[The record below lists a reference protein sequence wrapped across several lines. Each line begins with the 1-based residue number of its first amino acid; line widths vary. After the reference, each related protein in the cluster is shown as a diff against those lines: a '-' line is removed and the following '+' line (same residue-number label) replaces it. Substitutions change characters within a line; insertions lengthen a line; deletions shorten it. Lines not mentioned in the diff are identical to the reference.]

1 LITHWIVLMFVSK
14 SCSIV
19 GKATLTAVK
28 SLAITTT
35 AIPIAKRASQLVRW
49 PDSVG
54 AGLEIRAA
62 YAKVRN
68 RMSFRLDSLAL
79 LLLLPPRGE

>member
-1 LITHWIVLMFVSK
+1 M
-14 SCSIV
+14 
-19 GKATLTAVK
+19 
-28 SLAITTT
+28 TTT

-49 PDSVG
+49 AEVVFS
-54 AGLEIRAA
+54 GLAMAAA
-62 YAKVRN
+62 YAKVRS

>member
-1 LITHWIVLMFVSK
+1 LITHWIVLMLVSK
-14 SCSIV
+14 SASIV
-19 GKATLTAVK
+19 GRATLTAVK

-35 AIPIAKRASQLVRW
+35 AMPIAKRASQLVFW
-49 PDSVG
+49 LESLG
-54 AGLEIRAA
+54 AGVEIRAA
-62 YAKVRN
+62 YAKVRS

>member
-1 LITHWIVLMFVSK
+1 LTTHWIVLTLVWK

-19 GKATLTAVK
+19 GKATLIAEK

-35 AIPIAKRASQLVRW
+35 AAPIAKRASQLIR
-49 PDSVG
+49 SGMLVG
-54 AGLEIRAA
+54 WGLAIRAA
-62 YAKVRN
+62 YAKVRS
-68 RMSFRLDSLAL
+68 RMDHRLDSLAL